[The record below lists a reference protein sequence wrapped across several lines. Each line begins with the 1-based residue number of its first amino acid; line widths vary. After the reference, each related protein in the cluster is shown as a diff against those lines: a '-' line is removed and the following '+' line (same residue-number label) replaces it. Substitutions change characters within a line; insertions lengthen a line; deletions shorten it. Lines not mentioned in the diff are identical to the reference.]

1 MRTKT
6 HYATQLALQGELS
19 EHSEHLRIAD
29 NFARQTVGK
38 CWARRW
44 VACWLCLVGAIC
56 LSYEWSHEPF
66 NLAGSSRKQSS
77 KNVDERV
84 EPYWQKPRA
93 FYVSSRDKDFKFFC
107 PTKNAYLQAKF
118 CKYLMPTNVVQDEQ
132 RGKKQGA
139 ATSVDAQKRRT
150 EVRGVSTTNKYVG
163 RWSKGNLI
171 TFPTQSEL
179 IYVPLYSEQRRR
191 NLQLQKLKAA
201 AMSTGGKMTS
211 RKAAALSKQRVLKTE
226 NLKDNKSNPRGAQ
239 SIHARR
245 LRASAGKDGNKKT
258 FSLVLRLVNVHLVV
272 VA

>member
-6 HYATQLALQGELS
+6 HYATQLAKQGELS

-44 VACWLCLVGAIC
+44 VACWWLCLVGAIY

-66 NLAGSSRKQSS
+66 NLAGSFRKQIS

-84 EPYWQKPRA
+84 EPYWRKPRA
-93 FYVSSRDKDFKFFC
+93 FYVSSRDKDVKFFC

-150 EVRGVSTTNKYVG
+150 EVRSVSTTNKYVS

-179 IYVPLYSEQRRR
+179 MYAPLSSEQR
-191 NLQLQKLKAA
+191 
-201 AMSTGGKMTS
+201 
-211 RKAAALSKQRVLKTE
+211 
-226 NLKDNKSNPRGAQ
+226 
-239 SIHARR
+239 
-245 LRASAGKDGNKKT
+245 
-258 FSLVLRLVNVHLVV
+258 
-272 VA
+272 